1 MRESLTEKAQ
11 TPTATTTEAEGE
23 RAQSQMTGDPK
34 KVSSGPFRSSLENR
48 KTENKPGMPGLSP
61 VQGRMCGGQNPIAP
75 AVQGSSAHTVRVQ
88 RKRNRPMSTED
99 REQFDGLISQ
109 IRDYTV
115 KGLDHLIRYDEAISL
130 EGADTLAAALVSIQK
145 ADSPNLPGIPL
156 TRDIRLEAINLLTAI
171 FEHDGDLNPFE
182 RADVERVINI
192 LDSAIARRQGS

>member
-1 MRESLTEKAQ
+1 
-11 TPTATTTEAEGE
+11 
-23 RAQSQMTGDPK
+23 
-34 KVSSGPFRSSLENR
+34 
-48 KTENKPGMPGLSP
+48 
-61 VQGRMCGGQNPIAP
+61 
-75 AVQGSSAHTVRVQ
+75 
-88 RKRNRPMSTED
+88 MSTED